1 MYPWMLTVDD
11 VVVHSAMIVT
21 GWNQAR
27 ADPVVWE
34 LLPRG
39 FDLKW
44 HSVSAEPSL
53 SDVAEGESPPRCCCC
68 SCIFHDAVFSVR
80 AMLLFVS
87 GSASLAARRLIDV

>member
-1 MYPWMLTVDD
+1 
-11 VVVHSAMIVT
+11 MIVT

-39 FDLKW
+39 FELKW

-53 SDVAEGESPPRCCCC
+53 SDVAEGERT
-68 SCIFHDAVFSVR
+68 
-80 AMLLFVS
+80 M
-87 GSASLAARRLIDV
+87 

>member
-1 MYPWMLTVDD
+1 MQGGRTIDPGTAWGSNGEECYDPIPHLLRAQVMSCHLMLSDLVGGNGAK
-11 VVVHSAMIVT
+11 SRAMIVT

-44 HSVSAEPSL
+44 HSVKAEPSL
-53 SDVAEGESPPRCCCC
+53 SDVAKGE
-68 SCIFHDAVFSVR
+68 
-80 AMLLFVS
+80 
-87 GSASLAARRLIDV
+87 

>member
-1 MYPWMLTVDD
+1 
-11 VVVHSAMIVT
+11 MIVT

-39 FDLKW
+39 FDLQW

-53 SDVAEGESPPRCCCC
+53 SDVADGKYKRTS
-68 SCIFHDAVFSVR
+68 
-80 AMLLFVS
+80 S
-87 GSASLAARRLIDV
+87 GQRETLQY